1 MRRQNCYLT
10 AVITALFFVS
20 PTPAQV
26 FGQDGLDRSLN
37 ADSSRI
43 SIGLSVGPRFAA
55 FWGPDAADLSFYQ
68 ATESRQTYSLGIQAK
83 YRVSQV
89 WSFQTGLHY
98 VQAGQEYKGISAG
111 ERYALRVQLAYL
123 KFPVLAQYRSLTVK
137 VAGRPV
143 SAHLSAGPYFSTLL
157 GAEERI
163 TRPTGDETND
173 LRSIMRTVSWGGQ
186 ARIGLSTTVPIGR
199 IGIETSYVLGLQ
211 DISTSSL
218 DTKNQGLIFA
228 LTFDFNI

>member
-1 MRRQNCYLT
+1 MRRQNCSLT
-10 AVITALFFVS
+10 AVITAVFVIFLA
-20 PTPAQV
+20 PTQV
-26 FGQDGLDRSLN
+26 FGQDGLDKSLN

-43 SIGLSVGPRFAA
+43 SVGLSVGPRLAS

-83 YRVSQV
+83 YRLNQA
-89 WSFQTGLHY
+89 WSFRTGLHY

-111 ERYALRVQLAYL
+111 ERYALKVQLAYL
-123 KFPVLAQYRSLTVK
+123 KFPLLAQYRPLTVK

-143 SAHLSAGPYFSTLL
+143 SAYLSVGPYLSALL
-157 GAEERI
+157 SAEERI
-163 TRPTGDETND
+163 TQPGGEQTND

-186 ARIGLSTTVPIGR
+186 AGIGFSTTVPIGR
-199 IGIETSYVLGLQ
+199 VGIETSYVLGLQ
-211 DISTSSL
+211 DTSTSSL
-218 DTKNQGLIFA
+218 DMKNQGLVVA